1 MALKIFSFKGENIM
15 KKFLALAL
23 AVLMLAGCCAAFA
36 SCGNGSDTIK
46 IGLSGPLTGPAA
58 VYGQAVANAAQM
70 AVDEINAAG
79 GLNGVMLEL
88 KAMDDEHDPTKI
100 ANNYATLSDWG
111 MQVSLGCVTTK
122 PALEFAKLSK
132 DDNVFFLTPSASAD
146 AVRAEAN
153 GYQMCFADAKQGKA
167 AAEYVNGLNLTKIG
181 VFYKSDD
188 DYSKGIFTEFKAN
201 LNASIE
207 VKAVSFTE
215 QTSSDFTTQVD
226 ALKGYEFIFMPIYY
240 TPAALFMNQAKNETG
255 IKTYYGCDG
264 FDGLAS
270 AEGFDITTIPQK
282 ITMLTHFT
290 AGATEGAAK
299 VFVDK
304 YVAKYGADTL
314 NQFGASAYDCV
325 YAIYGALKAAIEAG
339 EEVDASTSASAM
351 CEILK
356 AQFNGNYTYTGAV
369 TGTGTV
375 KWTSD
380 GFVNKEALV
389 EALN

>member
-1 MALKIFSFKGENIM
+1 MKKIIALVMALLMIVGCTAVFS
-15 KKFLALAL
+15 A
-23 AVLMLAGCCAAFA
+23 
-36 SCGNGSDTIK
+36 CGNNSKTIK
-46 IGLSGPLTGPAA
+46 IGLSGPLTGAAA
-58 VYGQAVANAAQM
+58 VYGTAVANAAKM

-79 GLNGVMLEL
+79 GLNGIQLEL
-88 KAMDDEHDPTKI
+88 KAMDDQHDPTKI
-100 ANNYATLSDWG
+100 ANNYATLMDWG

-132 DDNVFFLTPSASAD
+132 DDIVFFLTPSASAD

-167 AAEYVNGLNLTKIG
+167 AADYVNSLDYTTIG

-188 DYSKGIFTEFKAN
+188 DYSNGIYQEFIAN
-201 LNASIE
+201 LDSDITVVPA
-207 VKAVSFTE
+207 SFTTATE
-215 QTSSDFTTQVD
+215 TDFTTQVGQL
-226 ALKGYEFIFMPIYY
+226 ANCEFIFMPIYY
-240 TPAALFMNQAKNETG
+240 TPAALFMNQAKDEDG
-255 IKTYYGCDG
+255 IKVYYGCDG

-270 AEGFDITTIPQK
+270 AIDLTTLTQK
-282 ITMLTHFT
+282 VTMLTHFT

-299 VFVDK
+299 AFVDK
-304 YVAKYGADTL
+304 YVAAYGAETL
-314 NQFGASAYDCV
+314 NQFGAAAYDCV
-325 YAIYGALKAAIEAG
+325 YAIFGALKAAIEAG
-339 EEVDASTSASAM
+339 EKVNAKTSASDM

-356 AQFNGNYTYTGAV
+356 AQFNGGYTLTNAV

>member
-1 MALKIFSFKGENIM
+1 M
-15 KKFLALAL
+15 KKLIALALAL
-23 AVLMLAGCCAAFA
+23 LMIVSCVAVFSA
-36 SCGNGSDTIK
+36 CGNKSKTIK
-46 IGLSGPLTGPAA
+46 IGLSGPLTGDAA
-58 VYGQAVANAAQM
+58 VYGKAVANAAQM

-79 GLNGVMLEL
+79 GLNGIDLEL
-88 KAMDDEHDPTKI
+88 KVMDDQHDPTKI
-100 ANNYATLSDWG
+100 ANNYAALVDWG

-122 PALEFAKLSK
+122 PALEFAKYSK

-167 AAEYVNGLNLTKIG
+167 AADYVNGLDYTTIG

-188 DYSKGIFTEFKAN
+188 DYSKGIFEEFKKGLDADITIVE
-201 LNASIE
+201 A
-207 VKAVSFTE
+207 SFTE
-215 QTSSDFTTQVD
+215 QTSTNFETQVNQ
-226 ALKGYEFIFMPIYY
+226 LKDCKFIFMPIYY
-240 TPAALFMNQAKNETG
+240 TPAALFMNQAKEVVATDAV
-255 IKTYYGCDG
+255 YYGCDG

-270 AEGFDITTIPQK
+270 KIDLTQLPQK
-282 ITMLTHFT
+282 VTMLTHFT

-299 VFVDK
+299 AFVDK

-314 NQFGASAYDCV
+314 NQFGAAAYDCV
-325 YAIYGALKAAIEAG
+325 YAIVGALKAAIEAG
-339 EEVDASTSASAM
+339 EKVNAKTSASDM

-356 AQFNGNYTYTGAV
+356 AQFNGGYTYTGAV
-369 TGTGTV
+369 TGKTGEV